1 MSSVHAAR
9 ALMRLRAAI
18 PKDEEVKEAFSAATA
33 LTPIQF
39 AEACVKVKCTIHPDE
54 IRAILDLF
62 ADKMLNIPS
71 KVLVDAII
79 EAPPPVPKPERPT
92 TASLLNPPPAAEEPK
107 APAAAPP
114 PPPEP
119 PAAGAPT
126 ATDAAWQE
134 ELPPPPTADRMTQR
148 QWLTHQV
155 KQAPYAT
162 FPETIAPQFPETT
175 RSADAPLGARLT
187 IPLHL
192 KADYHAREVGYAS
205 GYLEETAAAFAA
217 RQANAAGKG
226 AAGKPLIEKDVTA
239 ALAGRLTVPTT
250 ASEPPA
256 LTPRV
261 LPPYGLDY
269 HLDLLDISDEQE
281 NVGPAK
287 VQTPRLT
294 APYPTL
300 DPSQLAALEARDLE
314 KRSRLGPSLWR
325 PQTANTDKPAGLSI
339 PYADAANDPLPRTM
353 QWLDQP
359 AGATRPMS
367 RRGAGSARPQDTTSR
382 IFG

>member
-1 MSSVHAAR
+1 MCEAANTNHTMEKCPPSTR
-9 ALMRLRAAI
+9 PARSCAAI
-18 PKDEEVKEAFSAATA
+18 PKDEEVKEALGRDGAPRQFSRRRR
-33 LTPIQF
+33 
-39 AEACVKVKCTIHPDE
+39 ACFKCTIHPDE
-54 IRAILDLF
+54 IRAIFDLF

-71 KVLVDAII
+71 KVLVDRHRGATTSSAGSTACSIRRRLPRSRRPRLL
-79 EAPPPVPKPERPT
+79 PPP
-92 TASLLNPPPAAEEPK
+92 
-107 APAAAPP
+107 
-114 PPPEP
+114 P
-119 PAAGAPT
+119 PAAGADRHRRRLAGGAAAAADRRPH
-126 ATDAAWQE
+126 DAA
-134 ELPPPPTADRMTQR
+134 PVADPSGEAGA
-148 QWLTHQV
+148 V
-155 KQAPYAT
+155 CDI
-162 FPETIAPQFPETT
+162 PETIAPQFPETT

-205 GYLEETAAAFAA
+205 GHLEETAAAFAA

-256 LTPRV
+256 HPS

-281 NVGPAK
+281 NVGPPAK

-314 KRSRLGPSLWR
+314 KRRLGPLYGGR
-325 PQTANTDKPAGLSI
+325 RRQIPTNPPA
-339 PYADAANDPLPRTM
+339 YRVC
-353 QWLDQP
+353 
-359 AGATRPMS
+359 
-367 RRGAGSARPQDTTSR
+367 
-382 IFG
+382 